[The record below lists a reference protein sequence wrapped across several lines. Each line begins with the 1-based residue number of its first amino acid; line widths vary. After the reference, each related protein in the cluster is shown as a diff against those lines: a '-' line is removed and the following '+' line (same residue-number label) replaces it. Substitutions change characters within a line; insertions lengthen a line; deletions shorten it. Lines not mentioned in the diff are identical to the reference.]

1 MSKIKIIGMMLA
13 FFLCAMNTV
22 AQEDSTAAM
31 AAASSSSVMPAE
43 IDHLYFYIGGAR
55 RCQLLTANGMQ
66 SCMKTIVDFKRLHE
80 LQAEKINSAEDFIA
94 MVVTNND
101 TTGKPNIVECRKS
114 GEKLKT
120 PMNEWL
126 QAELANYRAA
136 K

>member
-66 SCMKTIVDFKRLHE
+66 SGMKTIVDFKRLHE

-126 QAELANYRAA
+126 RAELANYRAA

>member
-1 MSKIKIIGMMLA
+1 MGKIKIIGMVLA
-13 FFLCAMNTV
+13 FFLCAMNAV

-31 AAASSSSVMPAE
+31 ATASSSSVIQVE

-66 SCMKTIVDFKRLHE
+66 SGMKTIVDFKRLYK

-94 MVVTNND
+94 MVATNND
-101 TTGKPNIVECRKS
+101 TTGKLNIVECRKN
-114 GEKLKT
+114 GEKLKA

>member
-1 MSKIKIIGMMLA
+1 MGTIKIISMMLA

-31 AAASSSSVMPAE
+31 ATASSSSVMQAE
-43 IDHLYFYIGGAR
+43 IDRLYFYIGGAR
-55 RCQLLTANGMQ
+55 RCQLLTANSMQ
-66 SCMKTIVDFKRLHE
+66 SGMKTIVDFKRLHE
-80 LQAEKINSAEDFIA
+80 LQADKINSAEDFIA
-94 MVVTNND
+94 MVATNND
-101 TTGKPNIVECRKS
+101 TTGKLNIVECRKS

-126 QAELANYRAA
+126 KAELANYRAA